1 METLWGQ
8 GLSCIIY
15 QLAFDSS
22 YFVRLNKT
30 KILCLVRMVKMIKI
44 KAISLITMLAMTAGV
59 SLEKAHAYGTG
70 LSTYP
75 LEVETK
81 LISAEFT
88 GITSKGGGIGLQAR
102 FTDKLTEQSTLDAG
116 LGISGGERSARIF
129 AGYDYEL
136 FPDYENQP
144 RTSLK
149 AFIENSKE
157 FSDRKNILGVAP
169 TISKGFTF
177 WGKEA
182 FPYLSIPYGIS
193 LNGNNNSYSTT
204 LSANIGISG
213 LIPADVGA
221 DKQLTANAELALGIK
236 DTFSGIFLGVAY
248 PIE

>member
-1 METLWGQ
+1 MKNFKVISVLALVAVTM
-8 GLSCIIY
+8 GLSA
-15 QLAFDSS
+15 Q
-22 YFVRLNKT
+22 
-30 KILCLVRMVKMIKI
+30 
-44 KAISLITMLAMTAGV
+44 KAN
-59 SLEKAHAYGTG
+59 AYGTG

-81 LISAEFT
+81 LISAELT
-88 GITSKGGGIGLQAR
+88 GITSTGGGLGMQAR
-102 FTDKLTEQSTLDAG
+102 FTNKLNEKATIDAG
-116 LGISGGERSARIF
+116 LGISGGERSARLF

-144 RTSLK
+144 RTSIK

-157 FSDRKNILGVAP
+157 FNARRNILGIAP
-169 TISKGFTF
+169 SVSKGFTF

-213 LIPADVGA
+213 VIPADIGA
-221 DKQLTANAELALGIK
+221 DKQLTANAEAIVGLK
-236 DTFSGIFLGVAY
+236 DSFSGVFFGVAY

>member
-1 METLWGQ
+1 METFKGVCHP
-8 GLSCIIY
+8 CIINR
-15 QLAFDSS
+15 LVFDSS

-30 KILCLVRMVKMIKI
+30 TTLCLVRKVKMKNV
-44 KAISLITMLAMTAGV
+44 KAISIIALFVAMLGMN
-59 SLEKAHAYGTG
+59 SQKANAYGTG
-70 LSTYP
+70 LATYP

-81 LISAEFT
+81 LISAELT
-88 GITSKGGGIGLQAR
+88 GITSSGGGFGLQTR
-102 FTDKLTEQSTLDAG
+102 FTNKLTEQATVDAG
-116 LGISGGERSARIF
+116 LGLSGGERSARVF

-144 RTSLK
+144 RVSLK

-157 FSDRKNILGVAP
+157 FSDRKNILGLAP
-169 TISKGFTF
+169 TISKGFIF

-193 LNGNNNSYSTT
+193 LNGNNNSYKTT

-213 LIPADVGA
+213 LIPTEVGA
-221 DKQLTANAELALGIK
+221 NKQLTANAELIMGLK
-236 DTFSGIFLGVAY
+236 DSFSGAFFGVAY